1 MVRYPFNFANRSGIP
16 MIESTGVS
24 VSDTAVTITIP
35 NNAFRYLNN
44 TGLIL
49 FKLNAV
55 IPESAAALPIQFSS
69 GNFTQPLTLVGG
81 AAATGA
87 QMNGQGVY
95 QIYYAKCSSTMQLLT
110 YGVAAATE
118 ATTSTSGTQGG
129 N

>member
-1 MVRYPFNFANRSGIP
+1 
-16 MIESTGVS
+16 MIESTGVN
-24 VSDTAVTITIP
+24 VTDTAVVITIP
-35 NNAFRYLNN
+35 GNAFRYLNSR
-44 TGLIL
+44 GLIL
-49 FKLNAV
+49 FKLNAA
-55 IPESAAALPIQFSS
+55 IPESAATLPIRFSS

-110 YGVAAATE
+110 YGVTAATE
-118 ATTSTSGTQGG
+118 ATASTGGSPSG